1 MPKTE
6 TVTITLDQLPP
17 VPAGSSFRLMKI
29 ERVGMPH
36 PYCIT
41 PKHVAHASDH
51 FNGILSED
59 AIRDAEKHGAR
70 CDICRVQEMHLS
82 FAEHENPLTLFLA
95 VPQNKD
101 LNAVPGLHAYLL
113 HVKNAGLGVEG
124 FAFKLLDAP
133 APPTEPGQII
143 GGAPQHGMG
152 GFLNPPGHPEH
163 THHVETDLKK
173 QPQNRG
179 GMSLSEAVDCT
190 WLVPS
195 TRAAAKSML
204 DRWQEYRP
212 ALESPEVQDWIRQVL
227 GYFRGCYRGE
237 GPEPEC
243 WHADKLCIPKAGE
256 PARLN
261 EEHAGVHLI
270 RKYYPEYEPTGEH
283 FSEAYWG
290 TKPEAV

>member
-6 TVTITLDQLPP
+6 TPTLTLDQLPP
-17 VPAGSSFRLMKI
+17 VPEGAPFRLLKL

-51 FNGILSED
+51 FSGMLTAD

-70 CDICRVQEMHLS
+70 CDICKKQGKRLS
-82 FAEHENPLTLFLA
+82 YEEHENPLTLFVA

-113 HVKNAGLGVEG
+113 AVKNAELGVEG
-124 FAFKLLDAP
+124 FAFPLLDAP
-133 APPTEPGQII
+133 APPTEPGVIAS
-143 GGAPQHGMG
+143 GGMG

-163 THHVETDLKK
+163 THHIETDLDKR
-173 QPQNRG
+173 PQNRG
-179 GMSLSEAVDCT
+179 GMSLSSAVACD
-190 WLVPS
+190 WLSPAA
-195 TRAAAKSML
+195 RADAQRLL
-204 DRWQEYRP
+204 DQWQENRP
-212 ALESPEVQDWIRQVL
+212 ALESPEVQEWIRQVL
-227 GYFRGCYRGE
+227 GYFRGCYRGD

-243 WHADKLCIPKAGE
+243 WNADKLGILKAGDA
-256 PARLN
+256 ARPN

-270 RKYYPEYEPTGEH
+270 RKYYPDFTPTGEQ

-290 TKPEAV
+290 TKPERV